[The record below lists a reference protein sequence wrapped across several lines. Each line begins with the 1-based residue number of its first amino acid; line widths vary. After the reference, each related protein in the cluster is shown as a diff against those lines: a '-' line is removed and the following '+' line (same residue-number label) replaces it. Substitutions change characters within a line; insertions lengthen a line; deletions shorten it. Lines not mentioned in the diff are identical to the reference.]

1 VRTLW
6 TAVFALTVA
15 RPGAA
20 QLREVRPART
30 AFAVGWSDVTGYGT
44 AIAALERFPR
54 APLAVGIAVGAGG
67 IGGHA
72 QIQVPDPFRPPRYH
86 DEPFEPV
93 LYLSGGVARL
103 FGRDAPGMSSVEWA
117 VMIGG
122 EGWPR
127 VKPWLFVDVGFGFV
141 GPIGG
146 TAPGGRLGGPAFR
159 FLVGWA
165 F

>member
-1 VRTLW
+1 MRTLW
-6 TAVFALTVA
+6 TAVLVLTVA
-15 RPGAA
+15 HPAPA

-54 APLAVGIAVGAGG
+54 APLGVGIAVGAGG

-72 QIQVPDPFRPPRYH
+72 QIQVPNPFRPPRYR
-86 DEPFEPV
+86 DEPFESV
-93 LYLSGGVARL
+93 MYLSGGVARL
-103 FGRDAPGMSSVEWA
+103 FGRDAPGMSPVEWA

-122 EGWPR
+122 EVWPR
-127 VKPWLFVDVGFGFV
+127 VKPWLFVDLGFGFV

-146 TAPGGRLGGPAFR
+146 AAPGGRLGGLAFR

>member
-1 VRTLW
+1 MRTLW
-6 TAVFALTVA
+6 IAVLAVIVA
-15 RPGAA
+15 RPVPA
-20 QLREVRPART
+20 QVEATRAART
-30 AFAVGWSDVTGYGT
+30 ALAVGWSDVTGYGT

-54 APLAVGIAVGAGG
+54 LPLGVGIAVGSGG
-67 IGGHA
+67 IGAHA
-72 QIQVPDPFRPPRYH
+72 QIQVPDPFRPPRDH
-86 DEPFEPV
+86 DERFEPV
-93 LYLSGGVARL
+93 IYLSGGVARL
-103 FGRDAPGMSSVEWA
+103 FSRDAPGTSSVEWA

-127 VKPWLFVDVGFGFV
+127 VKPWLFVDFGFGFV

-146 TAPGGRLGGPAFR
+146 AAPGGRLGGPAFR